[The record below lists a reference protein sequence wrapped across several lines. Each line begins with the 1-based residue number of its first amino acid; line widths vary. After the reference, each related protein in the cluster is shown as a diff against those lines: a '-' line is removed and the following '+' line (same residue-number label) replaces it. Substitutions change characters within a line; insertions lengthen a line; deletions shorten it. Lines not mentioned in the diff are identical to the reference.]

1 MRRRQLVELEDLPWF
16 PRVIRDGGTDYLA
29 FMTARGNQVESLVP
43 PLERL
48 LRRTGER
55 DIVDLC
61 SGGAGPTP
69 RVVSLLRQRGLPVR
83 ATLTDFYPNEA
94 ALARACASSDG
105 ALTWSRDSVDATKVP
120 DSLPGARTIWNA
132 FHHFRPEQAR
142 EILAS
147 AVRARRPIAVFEILS
162 REPLFLLSL
171 LFSPLIAVL
180 TAPFWRPFRWTSLF
194 FSWLVPVIPFMIVF
208 DGVVSW
214 LRIYSEPEL
223 RELVTQ
229 VGDDYEWEI
238 GRVRL
243 GGAPVH
249 GIYLLGAPRDTVRG

>member
-1 MRRRQLVELEDLPWF
+1 VRRRQLVELEDLPWL
-16 PRVIRDGGTDYLA
+16 PRVIRDGATDYLA
-29 FMTARGNQVESLVP
+29 FMTSRGGQIESLVP

-55 DIVDLC
+55 EIVDLC
-61 SGGAGPTP
+61 SGGSGPTP
-69 RVVSLLRQRGLPVR
+69 RVVSLLRERGLPVR
-83 ATLTDFYPNEA
+83 ATLTDFYPNVA
-94 ALARACASSDG
+94 ALERACAASGG
-105 ALTWSRDSVDATKVP
+105 ALDYSEKPVDATRVP
-120 DSLPGARTIWNA
+120 ESLRGARTIWNA

-171 LFSPLIAVL
+171 VFSPLVAVL
-180 TAPFWRPFRWTSLF
+180 TAPFWRPFRLSSLF
-194 FSWLVPVIPFMIVF
+194 FTWLVPLIPFVIVF
-208 DGVVSW
+208 DGIVSW

-223 RELVTQ
+223 RELVTPL
-229 VGDDYEWEI
+229 GDSYEWEI

-243 GGAPVH
+243 GNAPVH
-249 GIYLLGAPRDTVRG
+249 GLYLVGAPRS